1 MKEANALAYYD
12 TATMLM
18 NKKAGG
24 YRGKWG
30 GGGGNV

>member
-1 MKEANALAYYD
+1 MADSNTQPYYD